1 MNPTNDTYKTLNAA
15 YEFFN
20 KELFSGTLPFCLI
33 TMQRKGK
40 ARGYFC
46 PERFESRNAEGVLV
60 HEIAMNPSLFKDRD
74 DRDILST
81 LLHEMIHLWQEE
93 NGEAPRRNYHNKQWA
108 RKMEELGLIP
118 SNTGEPGGR
127 KTGQS
132 MSHYINESGKYASI
146 IKEFLN
152 GSEKIQYQDKPE
164 IVIKRAKKKNKIKYS
179 CQRCGIN
186 AWGKPGVK
194 LMCGADKVDLVSEDA
209 DEEGEV

>member
-1 MNPTNDTYKTLNAA
+1 MNPTNDTYKTLNSA

-20 KELFSGTLPFCLI
+20 KELFGGTLPFCLI

-132 MSHYINESGKYASI
+132 MSHYINDSGKYASI

-152 GSEKIQYQDKPE
+152 KNEKIQYQDKPE

-179 CQRCGIN
+179 CQKCGIN

-194 LMCGADKVDLVSEDA
+194 LMCGNDKVDLVSEESEE
-209 DEEGEV
+209 DEV